1 MLSRVSV
8 VLADWCPHCVPLSLE
23 TTKRLA
29 GELNVPLRVLDIDD
43 SKQEKIA
50 DKLVEEYGDN
60 AEDYLI
66 PQVFLEYDDGT
77 VRHIFTGFSE
87 AVKVTEAKW
96 NDFFNSDFYR
106 QELHGKHSGTGN

>member
-1 MLSRVSV
+1 MLSRISV

-23 TTKRLA
+23 KTRQLA
-29 GELNVPLRVLDIDD
+29 VWLNVPLRVLDIDD
-43 SKQEKIA
+43 PKQEKIA
-50 DKLVEEYGDN
+50 DRLVKEYGDD

-87 AVKVTEAKW
+87 AVSVTEAKW
-96 NDFFNSDFYR
+96 HDFFSSEFYR
-106 QELHGKHSGTGN
+106 EELHGK